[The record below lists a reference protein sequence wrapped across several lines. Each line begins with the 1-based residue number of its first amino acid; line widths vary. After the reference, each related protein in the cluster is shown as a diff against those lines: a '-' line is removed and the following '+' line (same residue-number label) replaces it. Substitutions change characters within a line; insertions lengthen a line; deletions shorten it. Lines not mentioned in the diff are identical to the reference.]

1 MRIKPSGGHR
11 AGLAG
16 PEAPAAPAA
25 GGGSPILDVVR
36 INFYRG
42 KIILVAMLFRAPLR
56 RTKFLAECA
65 PMRATTIPFREYKIK
80 YKKNLNPLY
89 IRVNNTIMRQ

>member
-16 PEAPAAPAA
+16 PEAPAAPAD
-25 GGGSPILDVVR
+25 GGGIPYTRCGKNKHFLWKN
-36 INFYRG
+36 NFSCH
-42 KIILVAMLFRAPLR
+42 AFRAPLR
-56 RTKFLAECA
+56 RTIFLAECV

-80 YKKNLNPLY
+80 
-89 IRVNNTIMRQ
+89 